1 MNLSLFGLE
10 NKVAVVTGAGKG
22 IGKSI
27 ALGLADAGASVTV
40 AARTMVDINATA
52 EEIKSKGVHSIA
64 VPADVRVKD
73 QVEHMVEAAV
83 KEFGHI
89 DILVNN
95 AGGTFNASLV
105 EIRENGWDAIFRENI
120 KSVFLCTQAAS
131 RVMIDQKTGNI
142 INIASRAGISAF
154 PQNPA

>member
-1 MNLSLFGLE
+1 MNLSLFSLE

-22 IGKSI
+22 IGKSV
-27 ALGLADAGASVTV
+27 ALGLADAGASVLV
-40 AARTMVDINATA
+40 AARTIADINATA
-52 EEIKSKGVHSIA
+52 EEIKTKGVHSIA

-83 KEFGHI
+83 KEFGRI

-105 EIRENGWDAIFRENI
+105 EMRENGGMRFSER
-120 KSVFLCTQAAS
+120 
-131 RVMIDQKTGNI
+131 
-142 INIASRAGISAF
+142 ISKAF
-154 PQNPA
+154 FCAPRLQVG